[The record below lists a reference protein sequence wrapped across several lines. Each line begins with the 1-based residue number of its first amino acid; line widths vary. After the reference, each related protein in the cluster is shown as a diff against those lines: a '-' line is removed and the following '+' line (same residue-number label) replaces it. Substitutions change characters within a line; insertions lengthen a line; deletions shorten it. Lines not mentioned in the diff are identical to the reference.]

1 MYSILVP
8 QGLIFRSTFIA
19 LIYTNTKGE
28 HIRFTLNLS
37 AKDANQNKVVLNLS
51 KHFLLFFHILYLD
64 VPNAERRFVRGVVLA
79 GSWVFWNVSDIV
91 TCLLK
96 YSVVG
101 ISQSRF
107 LDNHAFRWCFF
118 SPNLGNTSPYAWV
131 SKVAR
136 QHGIINPVFYCFADR
151 LWSICLAGPTSVW

>member
-37 AKDANQNKVVLNLS
+37 AKVANQNKVVLNLS

-79 GSWVFWNVSDIV
+79 GS
-91 TCLLK
+91 
-96 YSVVG
+96 
-101 ISQSRF
+101 
-107 LDNHAFRWCFF
+107 
-118 SPNLGNTSPYAWV
+118 
-131 SKVAR
+131 
-136 QHGIINPVFYCFADR
+136 
-151 LWSICLAGPTSVW
+151 